1 MLSSHHNPFLGEFNY
16 SLQMSQEKMTLPF
29 EVDYSEKPSKKSKN
43 MKRLAIIV
51 KPENLDEMI
60 SSLKEMGLEA
70 TIYDVKRAT
79 KEKKERV
86 ASGRGSGTLELAYT
100 RRKIVATVVNSDDV
114 DGVVQRMKKS
124 LRGDKAVVMISP
136 VDDLV
141 ML

>member
-1 MLSSHHNPFLGEFNY
+1 
-16 SLQMSQEKMTLPF
+16 MSQEKMTLPF
-29 EVDYSEKPSKKSKN
+29 EVSYSEKPSKKSKN

-51 KPENLDEMI
+51 KPENLDAMI

-79 KEKKERV
+79 KEKKEKV
-86 ASGRGSGTLELAYT
+86 ASGRGSSTLELAYST
-100 RRKIVATVVNSDDV
+100 RKIVATVVNSDDV
-114 DGVVQRMKKS
+114 DEVTQRMKKG
-124 LRGDKAVVMISP
+124 LGGDKAVVMIQP

>member
-1 MLSSHHNPFLGEFNY
+1 MP
-16 SLQMSQEKMTLPF
+16 QEKMTLPF
-29 EVDYSEKPSKKSKN
+29 EVTYSEKPGEKSKN
-43 MKRLAIIV
+43 MKRLAFIV
-51 KPENLDEMI
+51 KPEDLDSMI
-60 SSLKEMGLEA
+60 SSFKETGLDA

-100 RRKIVATVVNSDDV
+100 TRKIVATVVNSDDV
-114 DGVVQRMKKS
+114 EEVVQRMKKA
-124 LRGDKAVVMISP
+124 LGRENKAVVMIQP